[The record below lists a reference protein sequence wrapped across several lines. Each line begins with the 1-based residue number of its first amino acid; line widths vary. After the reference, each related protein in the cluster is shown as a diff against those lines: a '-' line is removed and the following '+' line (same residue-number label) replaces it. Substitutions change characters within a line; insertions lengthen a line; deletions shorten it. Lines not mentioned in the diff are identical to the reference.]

1 MQRGS
6 RVSSR
11 KRFFQDLENE
21 GTSVASETL
30 IERTYASGNTSNEN
44 ENTIGIYK

>member
-6 RVSSR
+6 RMSSR

-21 GTSVASETL
+21 GTS
-30 IERTYASGNTSNEN
+30 YASGSTSNEN